1 MATTSRSRKS
11 GDDDVL
17 SMLEQDHKKVQKLFK
32 EFEKKHRDEP
42 ERARAIVEEACTDLE
57 VHAALEEELFYPAV
71 RDAMEDEEDK
81 ELIAEALIEHDSAK
95 QLIAQLR
102 EMDAG
107 DERYAATFTVLGE
120 YVNHHIE
127 EEQNEMF
134 KRVRKLDLD
143 LSELAQEMK
152 ERRQQ
157 MLEMLQG
164 ESPESAENSEAMSE
178 ELETGAGGEEAQAQR
193 RGERRAGRGA
203 AR

>member
-1 MATTSRSRKS
+1 MATTTRSRKT

-32 EFEKKHRDEP
+32 EFEKKHRADP
-42 ERARAIVEEACTDLE
+42 ERAREIVEQACTDLE
-57 VHAALEEELFYPAV
+57 VHAALEEELFYPTV
-71 RDAMEDEEDK
+71 RDAMENEEDQ
-81 ELIAEALIEHDSAK
+81 ELIAEALVEHDSAK

-102 EMDAG
+102 ELDA
-107 DERYAATFTVLGE
+107 DDARYAATFIVLGE

-127 EEQNEMF
+127 EEQGEMF

-152 ERRQQ
+152 LRRQHMME
-157 MLEMLQG
+157 MLEGQ
-164 ESPESAENSEAMSE
+164 SAEAEDTEPMSE
-178 ELETGAGGEEAQAQR
+178 ELEASDARVGETPAQP
-193 RGERRAGRGA
+193 RGERRAGRA